1 MSSRAAMDTDVS
13 LAESRDDRRAF
24 ISEFASKMQKVEDLK
39 IEGGIP
45 RDERRETLRA
55 MGASPLRK
63 VVLIGV
69 NSPAGNT
76 WGLHGAD
83 IESHGIKYV
92 SSSNPFSLDIHLGT
106 CRDDEKSIL
115 QPAWRGILRKSLRKV
130 Y

>member
-1 MSSRAAMDTDVS
+1 MSSRSAIDTDFP

-24 ISEFASKMQKVEDLK
+24 ISEFASKMQTVEDLK

-55 MGASPLRK
+55 MGACPLRK

-92 SSSNPFSLDIHLGT
+92 SLESFFSGHSSWHMSG
-106 CRDDEKSIL
+106 RRRVYSSAAM
-115 QPAWRGILRKSLRKV
+115 AWHSSQVSTR
-130 Y
+130 

>member
-1 MSSRAAMDTDVS
+1 MDTDVP

-24 ISEFASKMQKVEDLK
+24 ISGFAAKMQKVEDLK
-39 IEGGIP
+39 IEGGVP

-55 MGASPLRK
+55 MGACPLRK

-83 IESHGIKYV
+83 IESHGIKFV
-92 SSSNPFSLDIHLGT
+92 SSLHSRSPWISTLAHLRTMTKSVFFSRHGV
-106 CRDDEKSIL
+106 
-115 QPAWRGILRKSLRKV
+115 AFFASLFKKKKKKI